1 MRRMREPRVGVC
13 GAHAE
18 LRAVAGEI
26 DFAEEGVQRL
36 LVPEQ
41 PDAAFAPPP
50 PAALAALPIAAA
62 NGFLPGDLRSTGPEV
77 DLERLR
83 RYAAAAFRRARQVGI
98 GIVVYGSG
106 ASRQVEEG
114 FDRGRAEQ
122 QFVEAL
128 QTVGPP
134 AAAAGVTVVVEPL
147 NTAECNIINSVTEGA
162 EAVRAAGHPHVML
175 LADLYHMLRE
185 DESPAAI
192 ERAGTLIRHVHVAEV
207 AERTPPGVAGDDFRP
222 FLRALARTGYAGAYS
237 LECRWRDQLAEAPP
251 GVAELRRQLAAVE

>member
-1 MRRMREPRVGVC
+1 MAEPRIGVC
-13 GAHAE
+13 GPHAE
-18 LRAVAGEI
+18 LSAVAGSI
-26 DFAEEGVQRL
+26 DFAEEAVQRL

-41 PDAAFAPPP
+41 PDAAFRPPDR
-50 PAALAALPIAAA
+50 AALEVLPIPVA
-62 NGFLPGDLRSTGPEV
+62 NIFLPGDLRSTGPAV

-83 RYAAAAFRRARQVGI
+83 RYAQTAFRRARQVGI

-106 ASRQVEEG
+106 GSRQVDEG

-134 AAAAGVTVVVEPL
+134 AAEAGITVVVEPL
-147 NTAECNIINSVTEGA
+147 NTAECNLINSVTEGA
-162 EAVRAAGHPHVML
+162 EAVRAADHPHVKL

-185 DESPAAI
+185 DEGPDAI
-192 ERAGTLIRHVHVAEV
+192 ERAGALIRHVHVAEV

-222 FLRALARTGYAGAYS
+222 FLRALAGIGYAGDYS
-237 LECRWRDQLAEAPP
+237 LECRWSDQVAQAPP
-251 GVAELRRQLAAVE
+251 GVAELRRQLASIA

>member
-1 MRRMREPRVGVC
+1 M
-13 GAHAE
+13 
-18 LRAVAGEI
+18 AGSI
-26 DFAEEGVQRL
+26 DFAEEAVQKL

-41 PDAAFAPPP
+41 PEQAFQPPGG
-50 PAALAALPIAAA
+50 AALEALPIAAA
-62 NGFLPGDLRSTGPEV
+62 NGFLPGDLRTTGPEV

-83 RYAAAAFRRARQVGI
+83 RYATAAFRRARQVGI

-114 FDRGRAEQ
+114 FDRARAEQ

-134 AAAAGVTVVVEPL
+134 AAQAGITVVVEPL

-185 DESPAAI
+185 DESPEAI
-192 ERAGTLIRHVHVAEV
+192 ERAGALLRHVHVAER

-222 FLRALARTGYAGAYS
+222 FLRALARIGYAGDYS
-237 LECRWRDQLAEAPP
+237 LECRWQDQLAEAPG
-251 GVAELRRQLAAVE
+251 GVTELRRQLADIA

>member
-1 MRRMREPRVGVC
+1 MAEPRVGVC

-18 LRAVAGEI
+18 LSAVAGSI
-26 DFAEEGVQRL
+26 DFAEEAVQRL

-41 PDAAFAPPP
+41 PDTAFEPPGA
-50 PAALAALPIAAA
+50 AALAALPIAAA

-114 FDRGRAEQ
+114 FDRARAEQ
-122 QFVEAL
+122 QFVAAL

-134 AAAAGVTVVVEPL
+134 AAEAGITVVVEPL

-162 EAVRAAGHPHVML
+162 EAVRGAGHPHVML

-185 DESPAAI
+185 DESPDAI
-192 ERAGTLIRHVHVAEV
+192 ERAGALIRHVHVAEK
-207 AERTPPGVAGDDFRP
+207 AQRTPPGVAGDDFRP
-222 FLRALARTGYAGAYS
+222 FLRALARAGYGGAYS
-237 LECRWRDQLAEAPP
+237 LECRWREQLAEAPS
-251 GVAELRRQLAAVE
+251 GVAELRRQLAAVA